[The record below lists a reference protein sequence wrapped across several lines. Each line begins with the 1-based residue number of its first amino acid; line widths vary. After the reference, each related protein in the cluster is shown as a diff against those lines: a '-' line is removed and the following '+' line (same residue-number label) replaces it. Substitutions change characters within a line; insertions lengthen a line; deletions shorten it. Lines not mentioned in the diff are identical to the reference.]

1 MANFAFTITV
11 APQSF
16 DKQSG
21 EVAHIKRVLDLAI
34 NEIGRGQGTVTSGSI
49 VGVSPAGVANTSLGS
64 WSYTPGATKP

>member
-1 MANFAFTITV
+1 MSFTFTITV

-16 DKQSG
+16 DKQSA
-21 EVAHIKRVLDLAI
+21 EIAHILRVLDLAK
-34 NEIGRGQGTVTSGSI
+34 NEIGRGQGTITSGTI